1 MTPTIAPFERSPDR
15 CRGLAHDMRVRW
27 ALEETGQPYGV
38 GHVSFG
44 EMKRPEHPA
53 LHPFGQIPTYEEGN
67 LVLFESGANV
77 LHIAERHSGPQVI
90 ATNKTQVKSMSKQ
103 VFINLPV
110 ADLPKSIA
118 FFEALGFSENPQFRD
133 PAGACFAIGDTVLV
147 MLLTH
152 ARFRDFTPKVIC
164 DTSKAVE
171 VLLSIGCESRAQV
184 DDLVA
189 KALAAGGST
198 YDKPEDFGFMYSHS
212 FVDPDGH
219 GWGLLHMSDMPPQ
232 K

>member
-1 MTPTIAPFERSPDR
+1 
-15 CRGLAHDMRVRW
+15 
-27 ALEETGQPYGV
+27 
-38 GHVSFG
+38 VS
-44 EMKRPEHPA
+44 
-53 LHPFGQIPTYEEGN
+53 T
-67 LVLFESGANV
+67 
-77 LHIAERHSGPQVI
+77 
-90 ATNKTQVKSMSKQ
+90 Q

-118 FFEALGFSENPQFRD
+118 FYTALGYSNNQQMSDET
-133 PAGACFAIGDTVLV
+133 GACIVVSDTIYV
-147 MLLTH
+147 MLTTH
-152 ARFRDFTPKVIC
+152 VRFRSFTPKDVC

-171 VLLSIGCESRAQV
+171 VLLNLSCESREQV

-198 YDKPEDFGFMYSHS
+198 YDKPEDLGFMYSHS

-219 GWGLLHMSDMPPQ
+219 GWGLFHMPEQ